1 MRCSRQDWWSLQQ
14 QKQVMAAVAAGRTA
28 VTGNAACLNRRFTRH
43 RHCSVISSRNN
54 DVAKKKSLREA
65 QLIQDFRL
73 FVAATLDNIQAP
85 RVVNAAPNARKANS
99 LVSRGDINPS
109 SNDGPTTT
117 LACADPQRGFRGRNG
132 TLGRLGNEQGR
143 KRKSDEGTTHR

>member
-1 MRCSRQDWWSLQQ
+1 MRCSRLDWWSLQQ
-14 QKQVMAAVAAGRTA
+14 QKQVMAAVAAGHTA
-28 VTGNAACLNRRFTRH
+28 LTGIVVCLNRRFTRH

-54 DVAKKKSLREA
+54 DVAKKQSLREA
-65 QLIQDFRL
+65 QLLQDFRL

-99 LVSRGDINPS
+99 LVSKGDINPS
-109 SNDGPTTT
+109 SNDGLATT
-117 LACADPQRGFRGRNG
+117 LAWTGPQRGFRGWNG
-132 TLGRLGNEQGR
+132 TLGRLRNEQRR